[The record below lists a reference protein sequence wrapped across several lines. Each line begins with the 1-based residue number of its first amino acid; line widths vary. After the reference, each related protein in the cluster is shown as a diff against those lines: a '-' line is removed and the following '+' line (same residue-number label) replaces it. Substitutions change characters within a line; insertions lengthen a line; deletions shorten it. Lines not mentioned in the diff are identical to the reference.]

1 MNSKAFTFIKNLS
14 YTLSSN
20 LISLLISTI
29 VILILPKLVGV
40 EEYGYWQLYIFY
52 SSYVGFLHFGWNDGI
67 YLRYGGE
74 KYKDLDKKTFFSQFW
89 MLATFQLV
97 FGTLIF
103 LYGVFNQHTKNGFIF
118 EATAI
123 CMLFVNLRYFL
134 LYTLQCTNRIK
145 EYAAI
150 TLFEKVLYCVL
161 IILMLVS
168 GFRNFEFMI
177 WADLIGK
184 LASLIYA
191 AYFCKD
197 IVFRHYKDFQINFRE
212 TFTNIDVGI
221 KLMFSNIASMLI
233 LGIIRFGIQH
243 TWGVKIFGK
252 VSLSL
257 SISNLTM
264 TFITAVG
271 VIMFPLLRRTEQ
283 SRLPNLFK
291 TFRAVLTFV
300 LLGCLIL
307 YYPLNVILLAW
318 LPKYSESLKYLA
330 IIFSLCVYAG
340 RMELLVNTFLK
351 TLRKER
357 LILLINVISL
367 LASLLITSIVALG
380 LRNLILTVTS
390 IVVLI
395 AFRYTLA
402 EILLSKLLHVTI
414 KKEIFY
420 ETSLITLFIIT
431 GWFFSSITGFIIYSF
446 FYLAY
451 LILKNKELKLTLL
464 QVRTLTEK

>member
-1 MNSKAFTFIKNLS
+1 MNSKAFVFFKNLS

-20 LISLLISTI
+20 LVSMIISTI
-29 VILILPKLVGV
+29 VILVLPKLIGV

-212 TFTNIDVGI
+212 AFTNIDVGI

-283 SRLPNLFK
+283 SKLPNLFK

>member
-1 MNSKAFTFIKNLS
+1 MI
-14 YTLSSN
+14 
-20 LISLLISTI
+20 ISTI
-29 VILILPKLVGV
+29 VILVLPKLIGV

-212 TFTNIDVGI
+212 AFTNIDVGI

-283 SRLPNLFK
+283 SKLPNLFK

>member
-1 MNSKAFTFIKNLS
+1 
-14 YTLSSN
+14 
-20 LISLLISTI
+20 
-29 VILILPKLVGV
+29 
-40 EEYGYWQLYIFY
+40 
-52 SSYVGFLHFGWNDGI
+52 
-67 YLRYGGE
+67 
-74 KYKDLDKKTFFSQFW
+74 
-89 MLATFQLV
+89 
-97 FGTLIF
+97 
-103 LYGVFNQHTKNGFIF
+103 
-118 EATAI
+118 
-123 CMLFVNLRYFL
+123 
-134 LYTLQCTNRIK
+134 
-145 EYAAI
+145 
-150 TLFEKVLYCVL
+150 
-161 IILMLVS
+161 
-168 GFRNFEFMI
+168 
-177 WADLIGK
+177 
-184 LASLIYA
+184 
-191 AYFCKD
+191 
-197 IVFRHYKDFQINFRE
+197 
-212 TFTNIDVGI
+212 
-221 KLMFSNIASMLI
+221 MLI

>member
-1 MNSKAFTFIKNLS
+1 LNSKAFTFIKNLS

>member
-1 MNSKAFTFIKNLS
+1 MVSM
-14 YTLSSN
+14 
-20 LISLLISTI
+20 LISSI
-29 VILILPKLVGV
+29 VILILPKLIGV
-40 EEYGYWQLYIFY
+40 EEYGYWQLYVFY

-74 KYKDLDKKTFFSQFW
+74 KYIDLDKKTFFSQFW
-89 MLATFQLV
+89 MLAIFQLV
-97 FGTLIF
+97 LGSLLF
-103 LYGVFNQHTKNGFIF
+103 LYGEFNQDTTNGFVF
-118 EATAI
+118 EATAM

-134 LYTLQCTNRIK
+134 LYILQCTNRIK

-150 TLFEKVLYCVL
+150 TLFEKILYCVL
-161 IILMLVS
+161 IILMLVW

-197 IVFRHYKDFQINFRE
+197 IVFRKYKDFQVNFRE

-283 SRLPNLFK
+283 SRLPKFFI
-291 TFRAVLTFV
+291 TFRAALTFI
-300 LLGCLIL
+300 LLGFLIL

-330 IIFSLCVYAG
+330 IIFSLCVYSG

-357 LILLINVISL
+357 LILFINVTSL
-367 LASLLITSIVALG
+367 LFSVLITAIVTYG
-380 LRNLILTVTS
+380 LKNLTLTVTS
-390 IVVLI
+390 IVILI

-402 EILLSKLLHVTI
+402 EILLSKLLYVTI
-414 KKEIFY
+414 KKDIFY
-420 ETSLITLFIIT
+420 ETCLITLFIVT
-431 GWFFSSITGFIIYSF
+431 GWYFSSITGFIIYSF
-446 FYLAY
+446 F
-451 LILKNKELKLTLL
+451 
-464 QVRTLTEK
+464 

>member
-1 MNSKAFTFIKNLS
+1 MNSKAFVFFKNLS

-20 LISLLISTI
+20 LVSMIISTI
-29 VILILPKLVGV
+29 VILVLPKLIGV